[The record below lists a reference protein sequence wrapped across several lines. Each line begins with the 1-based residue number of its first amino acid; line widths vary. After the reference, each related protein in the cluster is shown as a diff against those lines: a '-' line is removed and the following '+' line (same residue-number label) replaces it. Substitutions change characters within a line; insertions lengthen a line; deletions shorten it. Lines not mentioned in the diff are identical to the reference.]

1 LKHFE
6 IEIQKLD
13 HIYDNVISG
22 LIAVPL
28 LSAIVLYAYYDIVNL
43 QYLYI
48 WFMLNLLVM
57 LLRGLL
63 LLSYRKTTITQNNF
77 SYYYQAFFVLSSA
90 TALLWGGAAFY
101 IFPAQVEYQ
110 IIILL
115 FVAGLISGVS
125 VNISLFPSMYVTYLL
140 FALVPYIYVVSI
152 EQSHISFMLATSIFL
167 YMFIL
172 YIIGKKVS
180 LTIAKNFSLASI
192 LEVKVKEANSANKA
206 KSEFLSVMSH
216 EIRTPLN
223 AIMGFVQILKH
234 SEEDEKKWNYLDTI
248 DKSSKVLTNVINDI
262 LDISK
267 IEAGKLALETI
278 EFNTKEEFATLYAL
292 YEQNCI
298 EKDIRLI
305 NSISPDIP
313 QYLVSDIMRIK
324 QIVSNLLSNAIKF
337 TDENKNIE
345 LIINYDKT
353 SSILY
358 VAVKDEGIGISPEN
372 IDKITNSFTQA
383 DSSTARKYGGTG
395 LGLSIVTQLLTLFDS
410 KLNIQSTLNKGSSFS
425 FEIVAQEV
433 VDGVEK
439 ESVTS
444 IESFAGKKVLVAE
457 DNKTNQMLIE
467 ILLDDL
473 HIEVTL
479 AEDGVIAEELYKRDS
494 FDLVLMDINM
504 PNKNGAQAMKSIKA
518 EQIKNNAKRVP
529 IVALTANAVS
539 GDRDKYIQQ
548 GFDNYLAKPIEND
561 ALIQILKKYL

>member
-1 LKHFE
+1 MKHFE

-518 EQIKNNAKRVP
+518 EQIQNNAKRVP

>member
-1 LKHFE
+1 MKHFE
-6 IEIQKLD
+6 IEIQKLN
-13 HIYDNVISG
+13 HIYDNVVSG
-22 LIAVPL
+22 IIAVPL
-28 LSAIVLYAYYDIVNL
+28 LSAIIFYSYYGIVNSQHL
-43 QYLYI
+43 SI
-48 WFMLNLLVM
+48 WFMLNLIVIFM
-57 LLRGLL
+57 RGFL
-63 LLSYRKTTITQNNF
+63 LLSYRKTTITQDNF
-77 SYYYQAFFVLSSA
+77 SFYYKTFFVLSSA

-101 IFPAQVEYQ
+101 IFPSQVEYQ

-125 VNISLFPSMYVTYLL
+125 INISLFHSMYVTYLL
-140 FALVPYIYVVSI
+140 LALIPYIYVFSI
-152 EQSHISFMLATSIFL
+152 EQTHISFMLATSIFL
-167 YMFIL
+167 YMLIL

-180 LTIAKNFSLASI
+180 LTIEKNFSLASI
-192 LEVKVKEANSANKA
+192 LEVKVEEANSANRA

-518 EQIKNNAKRVP
+518 EQIQNNAKRVP

>member
-1 LKHFE
+1 MKHFE

-234 SEEDEKKWNYLDTI
+234 SEKDEKKWKYLDTV
-248 DKSSKVLTNVINDI
+248 DKSSNVLTNIINDI

-267 IEAGKLALETI
+267 IEAGKLALEEI
-278 EFNTKEEFATLYAL
+278 EFNTQEEFATIYAL

-305 NSISPDIP
+305 NSISPNIP
-313 QYLVSDIMRIK
+313 KYLKSDIMRIK

-337 TDENKNIE
+337 TEENKNIE
-345 LIINYDKT
+345 LIINYDT
-353 SSILY
+353 TLSTLHCE
-358 VAVKDEGIGISPEN
+358 VKDEGIGISSE
-372 IDKITNSFTQA
+372 KIATITDSFTQA

-395 LGLSIVTQLLTLFDS
+395 LGLSIVTQLLKLFNS
-410 KLNIQSTLNKGSSFS
+410 KLNIHSSVGKGSSFS
-425 FEIVAQEV
+425 FEITALSITDSSLQ
-433 VDGVEK
+433 K
-439 ESVTS
+439 ESS
-444 IESFAGKKVLVAE
+444 SHINSFDGKKVLVAE

-473 HIEVTL
+473 NIDVTI
-479 AEDGVIAEELYKRDS
+479 ASDGLIAENSYEKGS

-504 PNKNGAQAMKSIKA
+504 PNKNGIEAMQGIRTQQSITGHK
-518 EQIKNNAKRVP
+518 VP

-539 GDRDKYIQQ
+539 GDREKYIQE

-561 ALIQILKKYL
+561 ALMQILNKYL